1 MKLKQKILLIALIPL
16 LILGVA
22 ITVVSNKKINDAMK
36 VTISDGLRGTATA
49 VRSTFRK
56 MNSEPYTL
64 NENNELVKGD
74 FNISQQ
80 VDLAD
85 DIKEVSD
92 IDVSIYFGDTRYMTS
107 AKDASGQRVLGTL
120 SDTTVKDNVLGQG
133 KEYFTDNVQVSGQQ
147 YFGYY
152 IPLFDFETGETVG
165 MVFAGM
171 QKEIVDSQ
179 IRQITMIIVALAVVL
194 MIFCAVLIFMIVGKM
209 SKRLS
214 IGVNALEEVAQGK
227 LNFKFDDD
235 SLRQTDEVGE
245 ICRAI
250 KKLEENLSD
259 IIKNVISGS
268 KELLEASDNLRNRT
282 SITSEHVEQMEKAV
296 NEIAI
301 GAGSQAEETQS
312 ATENIIL
319 MGNMIEEAAGE
330 LDNLNHKARNLKAG
344 GEAVMDVIREL
355 QESNAKTGE
364 SIDIIYEQTN
374 VTNESAQKIKEATAL
389 ITNIAEETNLLS
401 LNASIEAARAGE
413 QGRGFAVVA
422 AQIQK
427 LAEQSNESA
436 RQIERIILSLIEDS
450 DKSVITMNEVK
461 EIMEQQSQNVMKTNE
476 QVAQLVEEVEQ
487 SIGVIDE
494 VSAKTAKINEARS
507 SVVDTVQN
515 LSAIAEENAASTEET
530 SASVTEISGIIN
542 EIADEAHELKTISN
556 QMDETM
562 SMFVLL
568 FHLIL

>member
-245 ICRAI
+245 ICRVI

-562 SMFVLL
+562 SMFVL
-568 FHLIL
+568 

>member
-1 MKLKQKILLIALIPL
+1 MKLKQKILLIALLPL
-16 LILGVA
+16 LVLGVA
-22 ITVVSNKKINDAMK
+22 ITVVSNKKINDAMTE
-36 VTISDGLRGTATA
+36 TISDGLRGTATA

-56 MNSEPYTL
+56 MNSEPYML

-80 VDLAD
+80 VDMAD
-85 DIKEVSD
+85 DIKEAAN
-92 IDVSIYFGDTRYMTS
+92 IDVSIYYGDTRYMTS
-107 AKDASGQRVLGTL
+107 AKDDSGQRVMGTL
-120 SDTTVKDNVLGQG
+120 TDKEVLDTVLGQG
-133 KEYFTDNVQVSGQQ
+133 KEYFTDNVSVSGLT

-152 IPLFDFETGETVG
+152 IPLFDFETNETVG

-171 QKEIVDSQ
+171 KKEIVDSQ
-179 IRQITMIIVALAVVL
+179 IRQITMIIVILAAVL
-194 MIFCAVLIFMIVGKM
+194 MVFCTVLTILIVGKM
-209 SKRLS
+209 SKRLNV
-214 IGVNALEEVAQGK
+214 GVSALEQVAQGK
-227 LNFKFDDD
+227 LNFKFDEE
-235 SLRQTDEVGE
+235 SLRQSDEVGE

-259 IIKNVISGS
+259 IIKNVIDGS
-268 KELLEASDNLRNRT
+268 KSLLEASDNMRNRT

-319 MGNMIEEAAGE
+319 MGNMIEEMAGE
-330 LDNLNHKARNLKAG
+330 LDNLNRKAQQMKEG
-344 GEAVMDVIREL
+344 GQTVIEAIREL
-355 QESNAKTGE
+355 QESNAKASE

-450 DKSVITMNEVK
+450 DKSVVTMNEVK
-461 EIMEQQSQNVMKTNE
+461 EMMEQQSQNVTNTNE
-476 QVAQLVEEVEQ
+476 QVAQLIDNVEE

-494 VSAKTAKINEARS
+494 VSNRTAKVNEARS

-542 EIADEAHELKTISN
+542 EIADEAYELKNISN

-562 SMFVLL
+562 SMFEL
-568 FHLIL
+568 

>member
-133 KEYFTDNVQVSGQQ
+133 KEYFTDNVQVSGLQ

-494 VSAKTAKINEARS
+494 VSAKIAKINEARS

-562 SMFVLL
+562 SMFVL
-568 FHLIL
+568 

>member
-1 MKLKQKILLIALIPL
+1 MKLKQKILLIALLPL
-16 LILGVA
+16 LVLGVA
-22 ITVVSNKKINDAMK
+22 ITVVSNKKINDAMTE
-36 VTISDGLRGTATA
+36 TISDGLRGTATA

-56 MNSEPYTL
+56 MNSEPYML

-80 VDLAD
+80 VDMAD
-85 DIKEVSD
+85 DIKEAAN
-92 IDVSIYFGDTRYMTS
+92 IDVSIYYGDTRYMTS
-107 AKDASGQRVLGTL
+107 AKDDSGQRVMGTL
-120 SDTTVKDNVLGQG
+120 TDKEVLDTVLGQG
-133 KEYFTDNVQVSGQQ
+133 KEYFTDNVSVSGLT

-152 IPLFDFETGETVG
+152 IPLFDFETNETVG

-171 QKEIVDSQ
+171 KKEIVDSQ
-179 IRQITMIIVALAVVL
+179 IRQITMIIVILAAVL
-194 MIFCAVLIFMIVGKM
+194 MVFCTVLTILIVGKM
-209 SKRLS
+209 SKRLNV
-214 IGVNALEEVAQGK
+214 GVSALEEVAQGK
-227 LNFKFDDD
+227 LNFKFDEE
-235 SLRQTDEVGE
+235 SLRQSDEVGE

-259 IIKNVISGS
+259 IIKNVIDGS
-268 KELLEASDNLRNRT
+268 KSLLEASDNMRNRT

-319 MGNMIEEAAGE
+319 MGNMIEEMAGE
-330 LDNLNHKARNLKAG
+330 LDNLNRKAQQMKEG
-344 GEAVMDVIREL
+344 GQTVIEAIREL
-355 QESNAKTGE
+355 QESNAKTSE

-450 DKSVITMNEVK
+450 DKSVVTMNEVK
-461 EIMEQQSQNVMKTNE
+461 EMMEQQSQNVTNTNE
-476 QVAQLVEEVEQ
+476 QVAQLIDNVEE

-494 VSAKTAKINEARS
+494 VSNRTAKVNEARS

-542 EIADEAHELKTISN
+542 EIADEAYELKNISN

-562 SMFVLL
+562 SMFEL
-568 FHLIL
+568 

>member
-1 MKLKQKILLIALIPL
+1 M
-16 LILGVA
+16 
-22 ITVVSNKKINDAMK
+22 VSNKKINDAMK

-562 SMFVLL
+562 SMFVL
-568 FHLIL
+568 

>member
-374 VTNESAQKIKEATAL
+374 VTNESAQKLKEATAL

-562 SMFVLL
+562 SMFVL
-568 FHLIL
+568 

>member
-427 LAEQSNESA
+427 LAEQSNDSA

-562 SMFVLL
+562 SMFVL
-568 FHLIL
+568 

>member
-120 SDTTVKDNVLGQG
+120 SDTEVKDNVLGQG
-133 KEYFTDNVQVSGQQ
+133 KEYFTDNVLVSGQQ

-179 IRQITMIIVALAVVL
+179 IRQITMIIVVLAVVL

-209 SKRLS
+209 SKRLN
-214 IGVNALEEVAQGK
+214 IGVSALEEVAQGK

-259 IIKNVISGS
+259 IIKNVIAGS

-330 LDNLNHKARNLKAG
+330 LDNLNHKARNLKEG

-562 SMFVLL
+562 SMFVL
-568 FHLIL
+568 

>member
-107 AKDASGQRVLGTL
+107 AKDASGQRVLSTL

-494 VSAKTAKINEARS
+494 VSAKIAKINEARS

-562 SMFVLL
+562 SMFVL
-568 FHLIL
+568 

>member
-209 SKRLS
+209 SKRRS

-562 SMFVLL
+562 SMFVL
-568 FHLIL
+568 

>member
-1 MKLKQKILLIALIPL
+1 MKLKQKILLIALLPL
-16 LILGVA
+16 LVLGVA
-22 ITVVSNKKINDAMK
+22 ITVVSNKKINDAMTA
-36 VTISDGLRGTATA
+36 TISDGLRGTATA

-56 MNSEPYTL
+56 MNSEPYML

-80 VDLAD
+80 VDMAD
-85 DIKEVSD
+85 DIKEAAN
-92 IDVSIYFGDTRYMTS
+92 IDVSIYYGDTRYMTS
-107 AKDASGQRVLGTL
+107 AKDDSGQRVMGTL
-120 SDTTVKDNVLGQG
+120 TDKEVLDTVLGQG
-133 KEYFTDNVQVSGQQ
+133 KEYFTDNVSVSGLT

-152 IPLFDFETGETVG
+152 IPLFDFETNETVG

-171 QKEIVDSQ
+171 KKEIVDSQ
-179 IRQITMIIVALAVVL
+179 IRQITMIIVILAAVL
-194 MIFCAVLIFMIVGKM
+194 MVFCTVLTILIVGKM
-209 SKRLS
+209 SKRLNV
-214 IGVNALEEVAQGK
+214 GVSALEQVAQGK
-227 LNFKFDDD
+227 LNFKFDEE
-235 SLRQTDEVGE
+235 SLRQSDEVGE

-259 IIKNVISGS
+259 IIKNVIDGS
-268 KELLEASDNLRNRT
+268 KSLLEASDNMRNRT

-319 MGNMIEEAAGE
+319 MGNMIEEMAGE
-330 LDNLNHKARNLKAG
+330 LDNLNRKAQQMKEG
-344 GEAVMDVIREL
+344 GQTVIEAIREL
-355 QESNAKTGE
+355 QESNAKTSE

-450 DKSVITMNEVK
+450 DKSVVTMNEVK
-461 EIMEQQSQNVMKTNE
+461 EMMEQQSQNVTNTNE
-476 QVAQLVEEVEQ
+476 QVAQLIDNVEE

-494 VSAKTAKINEARS
+494 VSNRTAKVNEARS

-542 EIADEAHELKTISN
+542 EIADEAYELKNISN

-562 SMFVLL
+562 SMFEL
-568 FHLIL
+568 

>member
-1 MKLKQKILLIALIPL
+1 MKLKQKILLIALLPL
-16 LILGVA
+16 LVLGVA
-22 ITVVSNKKINDAMK
+22 ITVVSNNKINDAMK
-36 VTISDGLRGTATA
+36 TTISDGLRGTAIA
-49 VRSTFRK
+49 VRTTFRK
-56 MNSEPYTL
+56 MNSESYSL

-85 DIKEVSD
+85 DIKDAAD

-107 AKDASGQRVLGTL
+107 ATDQNSQRLLGGTLTDKNVLDTVLGR
-120 SDTTVKDNVLGQG
+120 GE
-133 KEYFTDNVQVSGQQ
+133 EYFTDNVVVAEQA
-147 YFGYY
+147 YYGYY

-171 QKEIVDSQ
+171 QKEIVESQ
-179 IRQITMIIVALAVVL
+179 IRQITLIIVALAAVL
-194 MIFCAVLIFMIVGKM
+194 MVVCAVLIIIIVGKM
-209 SKRLS
+209 SKRLN

-227 LNFKFDDD
+227 LNFKFDED
-235 SLRQTDEVGE
+235 SLKQADEVGE

-250 KKLEENLSD
+250 TKLEENLSE
-259 IIKNVISGS
+259 IIKNVISES
-268 KELLEASDNLRNRT
+268 KELLNASDNMRNRT

-301 GAGSQAEETQS
+301 GASSQAEETQN

-319 MGNMIEEAAGE
+319 MGNMIEEMSAE
-330 LDNLNHKARNLKAG
+330 LDNLNHKAQQMKEG
-344 GEAVMDVIREL
+344 GETVMDVIREL

-364 SIDIIYEQTN
+364 SINIIYEQTN

-436 RQIERIILSLIEDS
+436 RQIERIILSLIDDS
-450 DKSVITMNEVK
+450 DKSVVTMNEVK
-461 EIMEQQSQNVMKTNE
+461 EMMEQQSQHVTNTNE
-476 QVAQLVEEVEQ
+476 QVAQLIEEVEE
-487 SIGVIDE
+487 SIGVINE
-494 VSAKTAKINEARS
+494 VSVKTAKINEARS

-542 EIADEAHELKTISN
+542 EIADEATELKDISN
-556 QMDETM
+556 QMDDTM
-562 SMFVLL
+562 SMFE
-568 FHLIL
+568 I

>member
-56 MNSEPYTL
+56 MNREPYTL

-562 SMFVLL
+562 SMFVL
-568 FHLIL
+568 

>member
-1 MKLKQKILLIALIPL
+1 MKLKQKILLIALLPL
-16 LILGVA
+16 LVLGVA
-22 ITVVSNKKINDAMK
+22 ITVVSNKKINDAMTE
-36 VTISDGLRGTATA
+36 TISDGLRGTATA

-56 MNSEPYTL
+56 MNSEPYML

-80 VDLAD
+80 VDMAD
-85 DIKEVSD
+85 DIKEAAN
-92 IDVSIYFGDTRYMTS
+92 IDVSIYYGDTRYMTS
-107 AKDASGQRVLGTL
+107 AKDDSGQRVMGTL
-120 SDTTVKDNVLGQG
+120 TDKEVLDTVLGQG
-133 KEYFTDNVQVSGQQ
+133 KEYFTDNVSVSGLT

-152 IPLFDFETGETVG
+152 IPLFDFETNEPVG

-171 QKEIVDSQ
+171 KKEIVDSQ
-179 IRQITMIIVALAVVL
+179 IRQITMIIVILAAVL
-194 MIFCAVLIFMIVGKM
+194 MVFCTVLTILIVGKM
-209 SKRLS
+209 SKRLNV
-214 IGVNALEEVAQGK
+214 GVSALEQVAQGK
-227 LNFKFDDD
+227 LNFKFDEE
-235 SLRQTDEVGE
+235 SLRQSDEVGE

-259 IIKNVISGS
+259 IIKNVIDGS
-268 KELLEASDNLRNRT
+268 KSLLEASDNMRNRT

-319 MGNMIEEAAGE
+319 MGNMIEEMAGE
-330 LDNLNHKARNLKAG
+330 LDNLNRKAQQMKEG
-344 GEAVMDVIREL
+344 GQTVIEAIREL
-355 QESNAKTGE
+355 QESNAKTSE

-450 DKSVITMNEVK
+450 DKSVVTMNEVK
-461 EIMEQQSQNVMKTNE
+461 EMMEQQSQNVTNTNE
-476 QVAQLVEEVEQ
+476 QVAQLIDNVEE

-494 VSAKTAKINEARS
+494 VSNRTAKVNEARS

-542 EIADEAHELKTISN
+542 EIADEAYELKNISN

-562 SMFVLL
+562 SMFEL
-568 FHLIL
+568 

>member
-133 KEYFTDNVQVSGQQ
+133 KEYFTDNVQVSGLQ

-259 IIKNVISGS
+259 IIKNVITGS

-494 VSAKTAKINEARS
+494 VSAKIAKINEARS

-562 SMFVLL
+562 SMFVL
-568 FHLIL
+568 

>member
-1 MKLKQKILLIALIPL
+1 MIALIPL

-562 SMFVLL
+562 SMFVL
-568 FHLIL
+568 

>member
-1 MKLKQKILLIALIPL
+1 MKLKQKILLIALLPL
-16 LILGVA
+16 LVLGVA
-22 ITVVSNKKINDAMK
+22 ITVVSNKKINDAMTE
-36 VTISDGLRGTATA
+36 TISDGLRGTATA

-56 MNSEPYTL
+56 MNSEPYML
-64 NENNELVKGD
+64 NENNALVKGD

-80 VDLAD
+80 VDMAD
-85 DIKEVSD
+85 DIKEAAN
-92 IDVSIYFGDTRYMTS
+92 IDVSIYYGDTRYMTS
-107 AKDASGQRVLGTL
+107 AKDDSGQRVMGTL
-120 SDTTVKDNVLGQG
+120 TDKEVLDTVLGQG
-133 KEYFTDNVQVSGQQ
+133 KEYFTDNVSVSGLT

-152 IPLFDFETGETVG
+152 IPLFDFETNETVG

-171 QKEIVDSQ
+171 KKEIVDSQ
-179 IRQITMIIVALAVVL
+179 IRQITMIIVILAAVL
-194 MIFCAVLIFMIVGKM
+194 MVFCTVLTILIVGKM
-209 SKRLS
+209 SKRLNV
-214 IGVNALEEVAQGK
+214 GVSALEQVAQGK
-227 LNFKFDDD
+227 LNFKFDEE
-235 SLRQTDEVGE
+235 SLRQSDEVGE

-259 IIKNVISGS
+259 IIKNVIDGS
-268 KELLEASDNLRNRT
+268 KSLLEASDNMRNRT

-319 MGNMIEEAAGE
+319 MGNMIEEMAGE
-330 LDNLNHKARNLKAG
+330 LDNLNRKAQQMKEG
-344 GEAVMDVIREL
+344 GQTVIEAIREL
-355 QESNAKTGE
+355 QESNAKTSE

-450 DKSVITMNEVK
+450 DKSVVTMNEVK
-461 EIMEQQSQNVMKTNE
+461 EMMEQQSQNVTNTNE
-476 QVAQLVEEVEQ
+476 QVAQLIDNVEE

-494 VSAKTAKINEARS
+494 VSNRTAKVNEARS

-542 EIADEAHELKTISN
+542 EIADEAYELKNISN

-562 SMFVLL
+562 SMFEL
-568 FHLIL
+568 

>member
-1 MKLKQKILLIALIPL
+1 M
-16 LILGVA
+16 A

-562 SMFVLL
+562 SMFVL
-568 FHLIL
+568 

>member
-1 MKLKQKILLIALIPL
+1 MKLKQKILLIALLPL
-16 LILGVA
+16 LVLGVA
-22 ITVVSNKKINDAMK
+22 ITVVSNKKINDAMTE
-36 VTISDGLRGTATA
+36 TISDGLRGTATA

-56 MNSEPYTL
+56 MNSEPYML

-80 VDLAD
+80 VDMAD
-85 DIKEVSD
+85 DIKEAAN
-92 IDVSIYFGDTRYMTS
+92 IDVSIYYGDTRYMTS
-107 AKDASGQRVLGTL
+107 AKDDSGQRVMGTL
-120 SDTTVKDNVLGQG
+120 TDKEVLDTVLGQG
-133 KEYFTDNVQVSGQQ
+133 KEYFTDNVSVSGLT

-152 IPLFDFETGETVG
+152 IPLFDFETNETVG

-171 QKEIVDSQ
+171 KKEIVDSQ
-179 IRQITMIIVALAVVL
+179 IRQITMIIVILAAVL
-194 MIFCAVLIFMIVGKM
+194 MVFCTVLTILIVGKM
-209 SKRLS
+209 SKRLNV
-214 IGVNALEEVAQGK
+214 GVSALEQVAQGK
-227 LNFKFDDD
+227 LNFKFDEE
-235 SLRQTDEVGE
+235 SLRQSDEVGE

-259 IIKNVISGS
+259 IIKNVIDGS
-268 KELLEASDNLRNRT
+268 KSLLEASDNMRNRT

-319 MGNMIEEAAGE
+319 MGNMIEEMAGE
-330 LDNLNHKARNLKAG
+330 LDNLNRKAQQMKEG
-344 GEAVMDVIREL
+344 GQTVIEAIREL
-355 QESNAKTGE
+355 QESNAKTSE

-413 QGRGFAVVA
+413 QGRGFAGVA

-450 DKSVITMNEVK
+450 DKSVVTMNEVK
-461 EIMEQQSQNVMKTNE
+461 EMMEQQSQNVTNTNE
-476 QVAQLVEEVEQ
+476 QVAQLIDNVEE

-494 VSAKTAKINEARS
+494 VSNRTAKVNEARS

-542 EIADEAHELKTISN
+542 EIADEAYELKNISN

-562 SMFVLL
+562 SMFEL
-568 FHLIL
+568 

>member
-92 IDVSIYFGDTRYMTS
+92 IDVSIYYGDTRYMTS

-120 SDTTVKDNVLGQG
+120 SDTEVKDNVLGQG
-133 KEYFTDNVQVSGQQ
+133 KEYFTDNVLVSGLQ

-152 IPLFDFETGETVG
+152 IPLIDFETGETVG

-259 IIKNVISGS
+259 IIKNVIAGS

-330 LDNLNHKARNLKAG
+330 LDNLNHKARNLKEG

-494 VSAKTAKINEARS
+494 VSAKTAKTNEARS

-562 SMFVLL
+562 SMFVL
-568 FHLIL
+568 

>member
-245 ICRAI
+245 FCRAI

-562 SMFVLL
+562 SMFVL
-568 FHLIL
+568 

>member
-1 MKLKQKILLIALIPL
+1 MKLKQKILLIALLPL
-16 LILGVA
+16 LVLGVA
-22 ITVVSNKKINDAMK
+22 ITVVSNKKINDAMT

-56 MNSEPYTL
+56 MNSEPYML

-80 VDLAD
+80 VDMAD
-85 DIKEVSD
+85 DIKEVAN
-92 IDVSIYFGDTRYMTS
+92 IDVSIYYGDTRYMTS
-107 AKDASGQRVLGTL
+107 AKDDSGQRVMGTL
-120 SDTTVKDNVLGQG
+120 TDKEVLDTVLGEG
-133 KEYFTDNVQVSGQQ
+133 KEYFTDNVTVSGLS

-152 IPLFDFETGETVG
+152 IPLFDFETNETVG

-171 QKEIVDSQ
+171 KKEIVDSQ
-179 IRQITMIIVALAVVL
+179 IRQITMIIVILAAVL
-194 MIFCAVLIFMIVGKM
+194 MVICTILTILIVGKM
-209 SKRLS
+209 SKRLNV
-214 IGVNALEEVAQGK
+214 GVSALEEVAQGK
-227 LNFKFDDD
+227 LNFKFDEE
-235 SLRQTDEVGE
+235 SLRQSDEVGE

-259 IIKNVISGS
+259 IIKNVIQGS
-268 KELLEASDNLRNRT
+268 KELLEASDNMRNRT

-319 MGNMIEEAAGE
+319 MGNMIEEMAGE
-330 LDNLNHKARNLKAG
+330 LDNLNRKAQQMKEG
-344 GEAVMDVIREL
+344 GQTVIEAIREL
-355 QESNAKTGE
+355 QESNAKTSE

-450 DKSVITMNEVK
+450 DKSVVTMNEVK
-461 EIMEQQSQNVMKTNE
+461 EMMEQQSQNVTNTNE
-476 QVAQLVEEVEQ
+476 QVAQLIQDVEQ

-494 VSAKTAKINEARS
+494 VSNRTAKVNEARS

-542 EIADEAHELKTISN
+542 EIADEAYELKNISK

-562 SMFVLL
+562 SMFEL
-568 FHLIL
+568 

>member
-530 SASVTEISGIIN
+530 SVTEISGIIN

-562 SMFVLL
+562 SMFVL
-568 FHLIL
+568 

>member
-1 MKLKQKILLIALIPL
+1 MKLKQKILLIALLPL
-16 LILGVA
+16 LVLGVA
-22 ITVVSNKKINDAMK
+22 ITVVSNKKINDAMTE
-36 VTISDGLRGTATA
+36 TISDGLRGTATA

-56 MNSEPYTL
+56 MNSEPYML

-80 VDLAD
+80 VDMAD
-85 DIKEVSD
+85 DIKEAAN
-92 IDVSIYFGDTRYMTS
+92 IDVSIYYGDTRYMTS
-107 AKDASGQRVLGTL
+107 AKDDSGQRVMGTL
-120 SDTTVKDNVLGQG
+120 TDKEVLDTVLGQG
-133 KEYFTDNVQVSGQQ
+133 KEYFTDNVSVSGLT

-152 IPLFDFETGETVG
+152 IPLFDFETNETVG

-171 QKEIVDSQ
+171 KKEIVDSQ
-179 IRQITMIIVALAVVL
+179 IRQITMIIVILAAVL
-194 MIFCAVLIFMIVGKM
+194 MVFCTVLTILIVGKM
-209 SKRLS
+209 SKRLNV
-214 IGVNALEEVAQGK
+214 GVSALEQVAQGK
-227 LNFKFDDD
+227 LNFKFDEE
-235 SLRQTDEVGE
+235 SLRQSDEVGE

-259 IIKNVISGS
+259 IIKNVIDGS
-268 KELLEASDNLRNRT
+268 KSLLEASDNMRNRT

-319 MGNMIEEAAGE
+319 MGNMIEEMAGE
-330 LDNLNHKARNLKAG
+330 LDNLNRKAQQMKEG
-344 GEAVMDVIREL
+344 GQTVIEAIREL
-355 QESNAKTGE
+355 QESNAKTSE

-450 DKSVITMNEVK
+450 DKSVVTMNEVK
-461 EIMEQQSQNVMKTNE
+461 EMMEQQSQNVTNTNE
-476 QVAQLVEEVEQ
+476 QVAQLIDNVEE

-494 VSAKTAKINEARS
+494 VSNRTAKVNEARS

-515 LSAIAEENAASTEET
+515 L
-530 SASVTEISGIIN
+530 
-542 EIADEAHELKTISN
+542 
-556 QMDETM
+556 
-562 SMFVLL
+562 
-568 FHLIL
+568 